1 MKSKSVRKMLCG
13 LLVTSSVLSV
23 ATPVFAS
30 GLAGDKDGDGK
41 IGKVTLYKTE
51 NVQEDNSGDYL
62 LEIKLEEGWTPYAD
76 VQITVSQG
84 ALCTS
89 YDKGH
94 TQTDGT
100 NEYILEGVVG
110 ANLEDVNNLGTIFR
124 GKLTNPKQGGIIEVP
139 INLCQEHNRG
149 ELVGKASLEVAVH
162 KDNAK
167 FYTHG
172 IVKFD
177 QAKPISDRGNEPTQP
192 NQTYKE
198 DVRFTI
204 GKSTYTITTKEG
216 KQITK
221 SMQNGEAPFMSNG
234 RTMIPV
240 RYAGEALNA
249 SVEWNPAVKEVIVKK
264 NGVTVRLP
272 LNSQYAIYSDGSK
285 ADMGAKTV
293 QKNGRTY
300 VPVGALGRMLDATV
314 TWNSSTQTA
323 IITKK

>member
-41 IGKVTLYKTE
+41 LGKVTLYKTE
-51 NVQEDNSGDYL
+51 NVQSDNSGDYL

-84 ALCTS
+84 ALCTAM
-89 YDKGH
+89 DKGYRPL
-94 TQTDGT
+94 
-100 NEYILEGVVG
+100 EEKRYVLEGVVG
-110 ANLEDVNNLGTIFR
+110 ATLEDVDNIGTIFR
-124 GKLTNPKQGGIIEVP
+124 GKVTNPKQGGIIEVP
-139 INLCQEHNRG
+139 LNLCQEHGRG
-149 ELVGKASLEVAVH
+149 GLVGQAGLKVTIH
-162 KDNAK
+162 KDNSK
-167 FYTHG
+167 FFANG
-172 IVKFD
+172 SVNFD
-177 QAKPISDRGNEPTQP
+177 QAKPISERGNEPTQP
-192 NQTYKE
+192 NKVYKE

-240 RYAGEALNA
+240 RYAGEALDA

-264 NGVTVRLP
+264 DNTVVRLP

-293 QKNGRTY
+293 QRNGRTY
-300 VPVGALGRMLDATV
+300 VPVGALGRMLDATMS
-314 TWNSSTQTA
+314 WDDATQTVIFA
-323 IITKK
+323 K

>member
-30 GLAGDKDGDGK
+30 NIQGDKDGDGK
-41 IGKVTLYKTE
+41 IGKVALYKTE

-76 VQITVSQG
+76 VQITVSKG
-84 ALCTS
+84 SLCTAM
-89 YDKGH
+89 DKGYRPL
-94 TQTDGT
+94 
-100 NEYILEGVVG
+100 EEKRYVLEGVVG
-110 ANLEDVNNLGTIFR
+110 ATLEDVDNIGTIFR
-124 GKLTNPKQGGIIEVP
+124 GKLTNPKDGGIVEVP
-139 INLCQEHNRG
+139 INLCKEHNRG
-149 ELVGKASLEVAVH
+149 ELVGQAGLKVTIH
-162 KDNAK
+162 KDNSK
-167 FYTHG
+167 FFTNG
-172 IVKFD
+172 SVMFD
-177 QAKPISDRGNEPTQP
+177 QAKPISDRGSEPTQP

-240 RYAGEALNA
+240 RYASEALNA

-264 NGVTVRLP
+264 DGVTVRLP

-285 ADMGAKTV
+285 ADRGAKTV
-293 QKNGRTY
+293 QRNGRTY
-300 VPVGALGRMLDATV
+300 VPVGALGRMLDATMS
-314 TWNSSTQTA
+314 WDDATQTVIFA
-323 IITKK
+323 K